1 MDVIEEHLTPAGSK
15 IVRVIAADKIL
26 ADFARILSLLK
37 GANSSNDI
45 FPSGEIL
52 PIPSVHIPRFAKIPI
67 GYNILPR
74 IHLNIFCQLSYF
86 SFCQESK

>member
-1 MDVIEEHLTPAGSK
+1 MQV
-15 IVRVIAADKIL
+15 VAADNIL
-26 ADFARILSLLK
+26 ADFGLWLWRALRIAQILSLLK
-37 GANSSNDI
+37 GANPSNDI